1 MIRKMMCP
9 KFKGQ
14 TIEFNLSKW
23 GYKDYIIECSY
34 YFDKKE
40 EKYSL
45 SMWLNRIDVDER
57 MKISSKKIDIQY
69 ISGNKETII
78 ENICRIVYQAA
89 MVAND
94 EGEKYFDYFVN
105 RYEYELKC
113 FEKGNELFEQEN
125 LNQSDGGLS

>member
-1 MIRKMMCP
+1 MMCP